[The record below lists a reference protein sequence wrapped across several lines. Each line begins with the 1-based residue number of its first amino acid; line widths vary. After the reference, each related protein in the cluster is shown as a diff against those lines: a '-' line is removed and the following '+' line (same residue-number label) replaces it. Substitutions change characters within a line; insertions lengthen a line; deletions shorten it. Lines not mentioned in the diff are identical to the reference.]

1 MFIYRCIKRMIF
13 YTLMKPTLKD
23 DGEKEMKI
31 VSTSLA
37 LQIGG
42 RAGRYG
48 TEYQEGEV
56 TTFRKDD
63 LILLKDLIQ
72 KPLDNIEVSYL
83 D

>member
-1 MFIYRCIKRMIF
+1 M
-13 YTLMKPTLKD
+13 
-23 DGEKEMKI
+23 
-31 VSTSLA
+31 
-37 LQIGG
+37 IGG

-72 KPLDNIEVSYL
+72 KPVDNIEVSYL

>member
-1 MFIYRCIKRMIF
+1 
-13 YTLMKPTLKD
+13 MKPTLKD
-23 DGEKEMKI
+23 DGEKEMKV

-48 TEYQEGEV
+48 TQYQEGEV

-63 LILLKDLIQ
+63 LILLKDLIK
-72 KPLDNIEVSYL
+72 KPIDNIEVSYL
-83 D
+83 DLLLHCIVGLLWS